1 MACFEIADDWDDR
14 PDRHYFVY
22 EYRVQLVDDG
32 EPGELL
38 SGTVD
43 QYVESEERAERQVIE
58 KVLDAGYRFGD
69 ILRIDL
75 SLREGVI

>member
-1 MACFEIADDWDDR
+1 
-14 PDRHYFVY
+14 VY

-38 SGTVD
+38 SGTVS
-43 QYVESEERAERQVIE
+43 QYVESEEVAERQILE
-58 KVLDAGYRFGD
+58 KVLDAGYRYGD

-75 SLREGVI
+75 SLREEVI